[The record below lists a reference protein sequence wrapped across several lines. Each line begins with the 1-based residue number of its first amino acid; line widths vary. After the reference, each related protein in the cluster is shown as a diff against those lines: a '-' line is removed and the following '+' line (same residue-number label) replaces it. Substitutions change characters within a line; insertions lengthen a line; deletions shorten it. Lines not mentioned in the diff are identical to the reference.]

1 MGTKRDYEELRDS
14 CIADFKKVYKDSIVF
29 DMNECSQEERTLLS
43 QDPEYLKKT
52 KSYKA
57 KLYAENLGY
66 YNRVLQDEF
75 GDEDKTI
82 SPADVMKA
90 VEARNK
96 ILFSDLNIDADDA
109 NSINIMMTFLSKEE
123 MEKITNV
130 TAFTNGEANARL
142 DGGLVLPD
150 GTVFGA
156 EEKDTEEA
164 KETEACE

>member
-1 MGTKRDYEELRDS
+1 MNVMGNIRDYEELRDS
-14 CIADFKKVYKDSIVF
+14 CIADFRKVYKDSIVF
-29 DMNECSQEERTLLS
+29 DMNECSQEERTMLS

-52 KSYKA
+52 KAYKA

-75 GDEDKTI
+75 GDADKTI

-109 NSINIMMTFLSKEE
+109 NSINIMMTFLSKED
-123 MEKITNV
+123 MEKITNL
-130 TAFTNGEANARL
+130 TAFTEGSANARL

-156 EEKDTEEA
+156 DKA
-164 KETEACE
+164 KENKEDECE